1 MSLCNYGFE
10 SYVTKASKVCKRVA
24 TKQISR
30 LHKYRRSGFHPTAV
44 FFVHSLCVHSARKET
59 QFVVAFF
66 RFISAHCQRPSG
78 GGHVAIGRCSRG
90 HRAVVA
96 GNFVK
101 KTEITEERT
110 IKAGVHLSHCQ
121 ASAAPCLCEKE
132 VGILRK
138 KCTASCSRAYDPA
151 IKSGK
156 YSGHF
161 HKKFSGQDNILGV
174 FRVFANSNNGKCAVR
189 L

>member
-1 MSLCNYGFE
+1 MQQSKYRGCINTAAVVSIPLRRFLCIRFE
-10 SYVTKASKVCKRVA
+10 SICKKGNPFRC
-24 TKQISR
+24 
-30 LHKYRRSGFHPTAV
+30 GFFP
-44 FFVHSLCVHSARKET
+44 
-59 QFVVAFF
+59 FVVGTLPATIE
-66 RFISAHCQRPSG
+66 RWP
-78 GGHVAIGRCSRG
+78 RG
-90 HRAVVA
+90 HRAVAA

-110 IKAGVHLSHCQ
+110 KKAGIHLSHCHCQ

-138 KCTASCSRAYDPA
+138 EVYRKLLKCCSSAYGSSK
-151 IKSGK
+151 KSGK